1 MKNKKLALIIAIGII
16 GLLFLTMSVILGYTP
31 LKTTPWPNAF
41 IGIATSFIAGAIIT
55 YLLHIA
61 GMDSIKEQS
70 QELFDYIGERMEMDC
85 VSRVKLI
92 NSCNNLGLVE
102 IYPDRNSAL
111 RESRIIES
119 INKEKDK
126 IFITGSSLLGIF
138 ESKESKEFFK
148 ALKFAME
155 GGAKTVIVLTHPLY
169 SDLRAD
175 QEIKPRGEIGKEIIE
190 SLEKIKHEFR
200 AFENKY
206 EIYLYR
212 GTPTMFGIKTTEIM
226 IINPY
231 PYGWKASLSPC
242 YLFRKNS
249 ISSEGYNFYRDK
261 HFHTNF
267 GIKIEK
273 IVLGD
278 KVLEFLKTNFDKCGR
293 SADDFD
299 DMFPKIKDE

>member
-1 MKNKKLALIIAIGII
+1 MKNRKLSLIISIAII
-16 GLLFLTMSVILGYTP
+16 GLLFLIISVILAYTP
-31 LKTTPWPNAF
+31 IKDTPWPTAF
-41 IGIATSFIAGAIIT
+41 IGLATSFIAGAIVA

-61 GMDSIKEQS
+61 GMDNVKEQS

-102 IYPDRNSAL
+102 IFPDRNSAL
-111 RESRIIES
+111 RESSIIES
-119 INKEKDK
+119 INKEKEK

-138 ESKESKEFFK
+138 ESKDSKEFFK
-148 ALKFAME
+148 ALKLAME
-155 GGAKTVIVLTHPLY
+155 GGAQTIIVLTHPLY

-200 AFENKY
+200 AFENNY

-212 GTPTMFGIKTTEIM
+212 GTPTMFGIKTNEIM
-226 IINPY
+226 IVNPY

-242 YLFRKNS
+242 YLFRKNGR
-249 ISSEGYNFYRDK
+249 SSEGYNFYRDK

-267 GIKIEK
+267 GNKIEK
-273 IVLGD
+273 ITLED
-278 KVLEFLKTNFDKCGR
+278 KTIEFLKTNFNKCDR

-299 DMFPKIKDE
+299 NMFPKIKH